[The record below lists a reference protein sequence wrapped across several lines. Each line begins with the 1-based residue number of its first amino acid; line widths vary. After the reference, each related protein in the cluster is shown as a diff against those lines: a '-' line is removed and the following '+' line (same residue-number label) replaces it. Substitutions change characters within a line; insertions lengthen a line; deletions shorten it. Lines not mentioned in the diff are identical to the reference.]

1 MAKRRDGAYIR
12 KRRKNGKTTNKFEIV
27 WWDTLAQRTRVR
39 ATNTSDHK
47 IALQRLKE
55 FNETLEQEQQSN
67 QAHTVNEIIV
77 NYVERVLA
85 KTENQKN
92 RKKYLNDAKYIRERF
107 RDVEIKNVTTDLIH
121 DKLAVGYQRIFK
133 AAFNYA
139 ANESKIIDTVPRF
152 KLSQSHEPRENY
164 LESQKD
170 IDLFLQAAEQS
181 NSKHTYQFIRIALET
196 GQRKTAI
203 LQLRWHK
210 NKNAGHVDFNNNEI
224 NFAGERKFGRK
235 PRSRIII
242 PSGIFNLLLGMYQEW
257 KAKEI
262 SDDHVIQNKGQPIAD
277 LKQSFSTIA
286 QRSGFPELTPHDL
299 RRTAITHA
307 VRSGQNTSDQIC
319 DHFNISIDTYRKHYA
334 VYEPALSTFTSG
346 LTTGKNASTVAPT
359 VALFPRPHNL
369 TNKNNK
375 LKE

>member
-1 MAKRRDGAYIR
+1 MGRKFEGAQIR
-12 KRRKNGKTTNKFEIV
+12 KRSVRGETSDWFEIY
-27 WWDTLAQRTRVR
+27 WWDTFAQRVRTRT
-39 ATNTSDHK
+39 TNTKDRK
-47 IALQRLKE
+47 LALVALKH
-55 FNETLEQEQQSN
+55 FNDTFSQEYQPN
-67 QAHTVNEIIV
+67 KATTVNEIIV
-77 NYVERVLA
+77 NYVERVLT

-92 RKKYLNDAKYIRERF
+92 RKKYLTDAKYIRERF

-170 IDLFLQAAEQS
+170 INLFLQAAEQS

-257 KAKEI
+257 EANEI
-262 SDDHVIQNKGQPIAD
+262 TDDHVIQNKGQPIAD
-277 LKQSFSTIA
+277 VKQSFSTIA

-307 VRSGQNTSDQIC
+307 VRNGKNTSDQIC

-346 LTTGKNASTVAPT
+346 LTTEKKSTTVAQT
-359 VALFPRPHNL
+359 VAHFPRPHNL
-369 TNKNNK
+369 RSKNNK

>member
-12 KRRKNGKTTNKFEIV
+12 KRRKNGKATNKFEIV

-39 ATNTSDHK
+39 ATHTSDHK

-121 DKLAVGYQRIFK
+121 DKLTVGYQRIFK

-170 IDLFLQAAEQS
+170 IDLFLQTAEQS

-257 KAKEI
+257 KAKGI
-262 SDDHVIQNKGQPIAD
+262 SDDHVIQNNGQPIAD
-277 LKQSFSTIA
+277 LKRSFATIA

-369 TNKNNK
+369 RNKNNK